1 MGQGAVSSHRA
12 AQFLRCAARSGIGEL
27 TQAVGDLT
35 QTLAPS
41 KTEFPVPAWFLLL
54 VYPAPE
60 MQTVSEGVLY
70 LAPANGGTMKG
81 TSRLILLGDEAVAR
95 GAIDAGISGAYAY
108 PGTPST
114 EIFEYIHNLSE
125 HDGLDIHARWS
136 TNEKVAYE
144 EALGMS
150 YAGRRAIVSFK
161 HVGLNVAA
169 DPFISSTISGAH
181 GGLLVVVAD
190 DPSMH
195 SSQNEQD
202 SRFYAKFSQIV
213 CFEPADQQQ
222 AYSMAREGLDLSEK
236 LRIPVMLRLVTRL
249 AHSRSIVTLSEPRK
263 QNRASYCPDT
273 SWWTLLPSNARKG
286 FDRLLDKQA
295 ELRTFS
301 EEHSANK
308 LSICGAGRPG
318 IIAAGIASGY
328 VQEVFGD
335 SLSEYNFLSIGVY
348 PLPVEKIKQLMKASS
363 EVWALEDGYP
373 LIEQQLT
380 GEGLYSSGP
389 RVRGRMS
396 GDLPRS
402 GELTPDVVKLAFRME
417 PKKGLSLVGSK
428 TVVKPRPPLL
438 CEGCPHSDTYQIIR
452 EATRDYPDA
461 RVMGDIGCY
470 TLGFYK
476 PHEGLHS
483 CICMGASI
491 GMAAG
496 ISHAGFSP
504 VLCVIGDSTFTHS
517 GLTPLLDAARENT
530 NIKVFVLD
538 NSIVAMT
545 GGQPTMVTDQAMVQ
559 IIAGLGVPPEHIKVI
574 KPLPRS
580 LEQNVRAVRE
590 EIEYTGL
597 SVIISRRECVTYY
610 KEIKTSKRNREG
622 ELR

>member
-1 MGQGAVSSHRA
+1 
-12 AQFLRCAARSGIGEL
+12 
-27 TQAVGDLT
+27 
-35 QTLAPS
+35 
-41 KTEFPVPAWFLLL
+41 
-54 VYPAPE
+54 
-60 MQTVSEGVLY
+60 
-70 LAPANGGTMKG
+70 MKG
-81 TSRLILLGDEAVAR
+81 TNRLILLGDEAVAR

-114 EIFEYIHNLSE
+114 EIFEYIQRLAAR
-125 HDGLDIHARWS
+125 DGLRIHARWS

-169 DPFISSTISGAH
+169 DPFISSTISGVH

-222 AYSMAREGLDLSEK
+222 AYSMAREALDLSEK

-273 SWWTLLPSNARKG
+273 SWWTLLPSNARRG
-286 FDRLLDKQA
+286 FDRLLGKQA
-295 ELRTFS
+295 DLHAFS
-301 EEHSANK
+301 EEHAANQ
-308 LSICGAGRPG
+308 LTIAGDGKPG
-318 IIAAGIASGY
+318 IIASGIASGY
-328 VQEVFGD
+328 VREVLGER
-335 SLSEYNFLSIGVY
+335 LSEYNFLSISVY
-348 PLPVEKIKQLMKASS
+348 PLPVEKIKQLVKASS
-363 EVWALEDGYP
+363 KVWTMEDGYP

-380 GEGLYSSGP
+380 GEGLRP
-389 RVRGRMS
+389 DARIRGKIS

-402 GELTPDVVKLAFRME
+402 GELTPDLVKSALGMPASR
-417 PKKGLSLVGSK
+417 GLTLVGSE
-428 TVVKPRPPLL
+428 TVMRSRPPVL
-438 CEGCPHSDTYQIIR
+438 CEGCPHADTFEIIR
-452 EATRDYPDA
+452 EATREYPDI
-461 RVMGDIGCY
+461 RIMGDIGCY

-517 GLTPLLDAARENT
+517 GLPPLLDAARENT
-530 NIKVFVLD
+530 NIKVFILD

-559 IIAGLGVPPEHIKVI
+559 IVAGLGVPAEHIKII

-580 LEQNVRAVRE
+580 LQENVSVVRQ
-590 EIEYTGL
+590 EIEYCGL

-610 KEIKTSKRNREG
+610 KEIKTAQRDREG

>member
-1 MGQGAVSSHRA
+1 
-12 AQFLRCAARSGIGEL
+12 
-27 TQAVGDLT
+27 
-35 QTLAPS
+35 
-41 KTEFPVPAWFLLL
+41 
-54 VYPAPE
+54 
-60 MQTVSEGVLY
+60 
-70 LAPANGGTMKG
+70 MKAMN
-81 TSRLILLGDEAVAR
+81 RLILLGDEAVAR

-114 EIFEYIHNLSE
+114 EIFEYIHSLSAR
-125 HDGLDIHARWS
+125 DDLGIHARWS

-150 YAGRRAIVSFK
+150 YAGRRAVVSFK

-169 DPFISSTISGAH
+169 DPFISSTISGVH

-202 SRFYAKFSQIV
+202 SRFFARFSQIV

-222 AYSMAREGLDLSEK
+222 AYSMAREALDLSEK
-236 LRIPVMLRLVTRL
+236 LEIPVMLRLVTRL
-249 AHSRSIVTLSEPRK
+249 AHSRSIVALSESRK

-273 SWWTLLPSNARKG
+273 SRWTLLPSNARKG
-286 FDRLLDKQA
+286 FDRLLNKQA
-295 ELRTFS
+295 ELRAFS
-301 EEHSANK
+301 EEHGANK
-308 LSICGAGRPG
+308 LSISGKGKPG
-318 IIAAGIASGY
+318 IIASGIACGY
-328 VQEVFGD
+328 VHEVLGD
-335 SLSEYNFLSIGVY
+335 RLAEYNFLSIGVY
-348 PLPVEKIKQLMKASS
+348 PLPADKIKRLIQASS
-363 EVWALEDGYP
+363 EVWIMEDGYP

-380 GEGLYSSGP
+380 GDGLHTAA
-389 RVRGRMS
+389 RIRGRMS

-402 GELTPDVVKLAFRME
+402 GELTPDLVKSAFGME
-417 PKKGLSLVGSK
+417 ASHGLTLPGSDA
-428 TVVKPRPPLL
+428 VVKPRPPLL
-438 CEGCPHSDTYQIIR
+438 CEGCPHSDTYEIIR
-452 EATRDYPDA
+452 EATRTYPDV
-461 RVMGDIGCY
+461 RIMGDIGCY

-545 GGQPTMVTDQAMVQ
+545 GGQPTMVTDEAVVQ
-559 IIAGLGVPPEHIKVI
+559 IVAGLGVPPEHIKVI

-580 LEQNVRAVRE
+580 LEENVKVVRQ
-590 EIEYTGL
+590 EIEYRGL

-610 KEIKTSKRNREG
+610 KEIKTAQRNREG

>member
-1 MGQGAVSSHRA
+1 
-12 AQFLRCAARSGIGEL
+12 
-27 TQAVGDLT
+27 
-35 QTLAPS
+35 
-41 KTEFPVPAWFLLL
+41 
-54 VYPAPE
+54 
-60 MQTVSEGVLY
+60 
-70 LAPANGGTMKG
+70 MKG
-81 TSRLILLGDEAVAR
+81 MNRLILLGDEAVAR

-114 EIFEYIHNLSE
+114 EIFEYIHSSSARE
-125 HDGLDIHARWS
+125 GLEIHARWS

-169 DPFISSTISGAH
+169 DPFISSTISGVH

-222 AYSMAREGLDLSEK
+222 AYLMAREALDLSEK
-236 LRIPVMLRLVTRL
+236 LKLPIMLRLVTRL

-273 SWWTLLPSNARKG
+273 SWWTLLPSNARRG

-295 ELRTFS
+295 ELRAFS
-301 EEHSANK
+301 ENHAANR
-308 LSICGAGRPG
+308 LSIAGTGKPG
-318 IIAAGIASGY
+318 IIASGIASGY
-328 VQEVFGD
+328 VQEVLGD
-335 SLSEYNFLSIGVY
+335 RLSEYNFLSVGVY
-348 PLPVEKIKQLMKASS
+348 PLPVDKIKQIIQASS
-363 EVWALEDGYP
+363 EIWTMEDGYP

-380 GEGLYSSGP
+380 GDGLHTGA
-389 RVRGRMS
+389 RIRGRMS

-402 GELTPDVVKLAFRME
+402 GELTPDLVKSAF
-417 PKKGLSLVGSK
+417 GLPASRGLTLVGST
-428 TVVKPRPPLL
+428 TVLKARPPLL
-438 CEGCPHSDTYQIIR
+438 CEGCPHSDSYEIIR
-452 EATRDYPDA
+452 EATRGYPDV

-559 IIAGLGVPPEHIKVI
+559 IVAGLGVPPEHIKVI

-580 LEQNVRAVRE
+580 LEENVRVVRQ
-590 EIEYTGL
+590 EIEYRGL

-610 KEIKTSKRNREG
+610 KEIKTAQRNREG

>member
-1 MGQGAVSSHRA
+1 M
-12 AQFLRCAARSGIGEL
+12 
-27 TQAVGDLT
+27 
-35 QTLAPS
+35 
-41 KTEFPVPAWFLLL
+41 K
-54 VYPAPE
+54 E
-60 MQTVSEGVLY
+60 M
-70 LAPANGGTMKG
+70 N
-81 TSRLILLGDEAVAR
+81 RLILMGDEAVAR

-114 EIFEYIHNLSE
+114 EIFEYIHDLSGR
-125 HDGLDIHARWS
+125 DGLEIHARWS

-150 YAGRRAIVSFK
+150 YAGRRTIVSFK

-169 DPFISSTISGAH
+169 DPFISSTISGVH

-213 CFEPADQQQ
+213 CFEPPDQQQ
-222 AYSMAREGLDLSEK
+222 AYEMAREALDLSEK
-236 LRIPVMLRLVTRL
+236 LRMPVMLRLVTRL

-273 SWWTLLPSNARKG
+273 SWWTLLPSNARRG
-286 FDRLLDKQA
+286 FDRLLHKQA
-295 ELRTFS
+295 ELRAFS
-301 EEHSANK
+301 EEHASNQ
-308 LSICGAGRPG
+308 LSISGAGKPG
-318 IIAAGIASGY
+318 IIASGIASGY
-328 VQEVFGD
+328 VREVLGD
-335 SLSEYNFLSIGVY
+335 RLSEYNFLTVGVY
-348 PLPVEKIKQLMKASS
+348 PLPVEKIKQLVKASS
-363 EVWALEDGYP
+363 EVWTMEDGYP

-380 GEGLYSSGP
+380 GDGLHTNA
-389 RVRGRMS
+389 RIRGKMS

-402 GELTPDVVKLAFRME
+402 GELTPDLVKSAFGVPASRGLRLAGSA
-417 PKKGLSLVGSK
+417 PGL
-428 TVVKPRPPLL
+428 PARPPLL
-438 CEGCPHSDTYQIIR
+438 CEGCPHSDTFEIIR
-452 EATRDYPDA
+452 EATRGYPDI

-491 GMAAG
+491 GMASG
-496 ISHAGFSP
+496 VSHAGFGP
-504 VLCVIGDSTFTHS
+504 VFCVIGDSTFTHS

-559 IIAGLGVPPEHIKVI
+559 IVAGLGVPAEHIKVI

-580 LEQNVRAVRE
+580 LEENVKVVRQ
-590 EIEYTGL
+590 EIEYHGL

-610 KEIKTSKRNREG
+610 KEIKTAQRNREG

>member
-1 MGQGAVSSHRA
+1 M
-12 AQFLRCAARSGIGEL
+12 
-27 TQAVGDLT
+27 
-35 QTLAPS
+35 
-41 KTEFPVPAWFLLL
+41 
-54 VYPAPE
+54 
-60 MQTVSEGVLY
+60 
-70 LAPANGGTMKG
+70 N
-81 TSRLILLGDEAVAR
+81 RLILLGDEAVAR
-95 GAIDAGISGAYAY
+95 GAMDAGISGAYAY

-114 EIFEYIHNLSE
+114 EIFEYIHNLSAR
-125 HDGLDIHARWS
+125 DGLGIHARWS

-169 DPFISSTISGAH
+169 DPFISSTISGVH

-213 CFEPADQQQ
+213 CYEPADQQQ
-222 AYSMAREGLDLSEK
+222 AYWMAREALDLSEK
-236 LRIPVMLRLVTRL
+236 LRMPVMLRLVTRL

-273 SWWTLLPSNARKG
+273 SWWTLLPMNARRG
-286 FDRLLDKQA
+286 FDRLLNKQA
-295 ELRTFS
+295 ELRAFS
-301 EEHSANK
+301 DEHAANK
-308 LSICGAGRPG
+308 LSISGTGKPG
-318 IIAAGIASGY
+318 IIASGIASGY
-328 VQEVFGD
+328 VREVLGD
-335 SLSEYNFLSIGVY
+335 RLSDYNLLSIGVY
-348 PLPVEKIKQLMKASS
+348 PLPIGKIKQLIQDSS
-363 EVWALEDGYP
+363 EVWTIEDGYP

-380 GEGLYSSGP
+380 GDGLHTGM
-389 RVRGRMS
+389 RVRGKMS

-402 GELTPDVVKLAFRME
+402 GELTPDLVKSTFGIAPSQGLTLA
-417 PKKGLSLVGSK
+417 GSEAAMRA
-428 TVVKPRPPLL
+428 RPPVL
-438 CEGCPHSDTYQIIR
+438 CEGCPHSDTFEIIR
-452 EATRDYPDA
+452 EATLGYPDV

-470 TLGFYK
+470 TLGYYR
-476 PHEGLHS
+476 PHQGLHS

-504 VLCVIGDSTFTHS
+504 VFCVIGDSTFTHS

-530 NIKVFVLD
+530 DMKVFVLD

-545 GGQPTMVTDQAMVQ
+545 GGQPTMVTDQMIVQ
-559 IIAGLGVPPEHIKVI
+559 IVAALGVPPEHIKII

-580 LEQNVRAVRE
+580 LEENVGVVRQ
-590 EIEYTGL
+590 EIEYRGL

-610 KEIKTSKRNREG
+610 KEIKTAQRSREG

>member
-1 MGQGAVSSHRA
+1 
-12 AQFLRCAARSGIGEL
+12 
-27 TQAVGDLT
+27 
-35 QTLAPS
+35 
-41 KTEFPVPAWFLLL
+41 
-54 VYPAPE
+54 
-60 MQTVSEGVLY
+60 
-70 LAPANGGTMKG
+70 MKG
-81 TSRLILLGDEAVAR
+81 MNRLILLGDEAVAK

-114 EIFEYIHNLSE
+114 EIFEYIHDLSARE
-125 HDGLDIHARWS
+125 GLEIHARWS

-169 DPFISSTISGAH
+169 DPFISSTISGVH

-222 AYSMAREGLDLSEK
+222 AYSMAREALDLSEK
-236 LRIPVMLRLVTRL
+236 LKIPVMLRLVTRL

-295 ELRTFS
+295 ELRAFS
-301 EEHSANK
+301 EDHAANR
-308 LSICGAGRPG
+308 LSIAGTGKPG
-318 IIAAGIASGY
+318 IIASGIASGY
-328 VQEVFGD
+328 VQEVLGD
-335 SLSEYNFLSIGVY
+335 RLPEYNFLSVGVY
-348 PLPVEKIKQLMKASS
+348 PLPVNTITQLLQASS
-363 EVWALEDGYP
+363 EVWIMEDGYP

-380 GEGLYSSGP
+380 GDGLNSAA
-389 RVRGRMS
+389 RVRGKMS

-402 GELTPDVVKLAFRME
+402 GELTPDLVKSAFGIPASPGLRLA
-417 PKKGLSLVGSK
+417 GSK
-428 TVVKPRPPLL
+428 TVLKARPPLL
-438 CEGCPHSDTYQIIR
+438 CEGCPHSDSFEIIR
-452 EATRDYPDA
+452 EATRGYPDV

-559 IIAGLGVPPEHIKVI
+559 IVAGLGVPPEHIKVI

-580 LEQNVRAVRE
+580 LEENVRVVRQ
-590 EIEYTGL
+590 EIEYCGL

-610 KEIKTSKRNREG
+610 KEIKTAQRNREG

>member
-1 MGQGAVSSHRA
+1 
-12 AQFLRCAARSGIGEL
+12 
-27 TQAVGDLT
+27 
-35 QTLAPS
+35 
-41 KTEFPVPAWFLLL
+41 
-54 VYPAPE
+54 
-60 MQTVSEGVLY
+60 
-70 LAPANGGTMKG
+70 MKA
-81 TSRLILLGDEAVAR
+81 TNRVILLGDEAVAR

-114 EIFEYIHNLSE
+114 EIFEYIHSWSAP
-125 HDGLDIHARWS
+125 DGSGIHACWS

-169 DPFISSTISGAH
+169 DPFISSTISGVH

-213 CFEPADQQQ
+213 CYEPADQQQ
-222 AYSMAREGLDLSEK
+222 AYWMAREALDLSEK
-236 LRIPVMLRLVTRL
+236 MRIPVMLRLVTRL
-249 AHSRSIVTLSEPRK
+249 AHSRAIVTLSEPRK

-273 SWWTLLPSNARKG
+273 SWWTLLPSNARRG
-286 FDRLLDKQA
+286 FDRLLNKQT
-295 ELRTFS
+295 ELRAFS
-301 EEHSANK
+301 EAHVANK
-308 LSICGAGRPG
+308 LSISGARKPG
-318 IIAAGIASGY
+318 IIASGIATGY
-328 VQEVFGD
+328 VEEVLGD
-335 SLSEYNFLSIGVY
+335 RLPGYNFLSIGVY
-348 PLPVEKIKQLMKASS
+348 PLPVEKIKRLVQASS
-363 EVWALEDGYP
+363 EVWTMEDGYP

-380 GEGLYSSGP
+380 GDGLHNGGP
-389 RVRGRMS
+389 RVRGKIS

-402 GELTPDVVKLAFRME
+402 GELTPDLVKSAFGMAPGRGLTLAGGE
-417 PKKGLSLVGSK
+417 

-452 EATRDYPDA
+452 EATRDYPDV
-461 RVMGDIGCY
+461 RIMGDIGCY

-545 GGQPTMVTDQAMVQ
+545 GGQPTMATDQAVVE
-559 IIAGLGVPPEHIKVI
+559 IVEGLGVPAEHIKVI

-580 LEQNVRAVRE
+580 LDENVRVVRQ
-590 EIEYTGL
+590 EIEYRGL

-610 KEIKTSKRNREG
+610 KEIKTAQRNREG